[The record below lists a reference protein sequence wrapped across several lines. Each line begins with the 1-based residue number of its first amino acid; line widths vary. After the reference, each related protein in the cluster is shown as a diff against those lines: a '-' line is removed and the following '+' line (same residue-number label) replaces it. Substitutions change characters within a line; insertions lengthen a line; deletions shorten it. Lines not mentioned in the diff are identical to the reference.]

1 MKKFLL
7 ATIALL
13 ACAGTARADV
23 ATDKAAIIKELNAGC
38 AAFISGNAKASI
50 AFYLPNVLVFDVAPP
65 RQKDFGMVE
74 KFNQQMLSMV
84 VGKPVCIYEEIDPVI
99 LTPEYAY
106 STSILHTSGKIKG
119 SGSFDFRERST
130 DIYQKVDGVWRVMHE
145 HNSVPVN
152 VMTGQ
157 ADLLST
163 P

>member
-1 MKKFLL
+1 MKKILL
-7 ATIALL
+7 MTVALL
-13 ACAGTARADV
+13 ACAGGARGNEA
-23 ATDKAAIIKELNAGC
+23 ADKALIVRELNDGC

-50 AFYLPNVLVFDVAPP
+50 SFYLPSVLVFDVAPP
-65 RQKDFGMVE
+65 RQKDFAMVE
-74 KFNQQMLSMV
+74 KFNQQMLDMV
-84 VGKPVCIYEEIDPVI
+84 VGKPVCVYEEIDPVI

-106 STSILHTSGKIKG
+106 STSILHTSGKLKG
-119 SGSFDFRERST
+119 GGSFDFRERST

-152 VMTGQ
+152 VITGQ